1 VTFVLFE
8 IFQDAQRM
16 RRVFNR
22 TRVTR
27 VQLSRTLSV
36 SLCSFLVSIARASL
50 CRSARARVG
59 ERECQDFFFFEFFPP
74 HQSTKG
80 KCLGFQYEF
89 LFRGLHVE
97 VVLLHKTK
105 REREHCVRSFS
116 LSLSL
121 SRSERFSLFFSRP
134 RSMRRRRS
142 FLRPSVS
149 RFLHALYTCNIG
161 DSSILETR

>member
-50 CRSARARVG
+50 CRSARAREL
-59 ERECQDFFFFEFFPP
+59 ERESARIFFFRVLSPP
-74 HQSTKG
+74 QQSTKG

-149 RFLHALYTCNIG
+149 RFLHAL
-161 DSSILETR
+161 